1 MKTNNDV
8 LYIEKSVLKY
18 FKERIGSKY
27 TNNNQLVKKDYF
39 DNLRNLAKSQKLNL
53 ATKIN
58 KLEEIFIQCQDLD
71 QDYFSNSLS
80 IKLRK
85 EINSQLS
92 ILS

>member
-8 LYIEKSVLKY
+8 LYIEKNVLKY
-18 FKERIGSKY
+18 FKERIGLKY

-58 KLEEIFIQCQDLD
+58 KLEEIFFQCQNSD